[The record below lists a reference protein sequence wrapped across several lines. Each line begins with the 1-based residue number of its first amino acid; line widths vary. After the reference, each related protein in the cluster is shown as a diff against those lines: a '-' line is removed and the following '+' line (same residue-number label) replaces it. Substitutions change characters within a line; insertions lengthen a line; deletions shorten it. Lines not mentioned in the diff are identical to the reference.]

1 VPESINFTP
10 YYALRKI
17 SDLKIEGSFNN
28 SWSGKYHRV
37 SRNKVTIFEP
47 IIGSGLVVRTTEL
60 NNGKLLDDELSEII
74 SRSGI
79 IYTIV
84 SNKFPILYTGITT
97 GDLQTGVFGAG
108 RLKHHVRKLLA
119 ALNTSTNHTQGWHG
133 HAHERYKFLIENLN
147 ENDLCSALDDI
158 FVSFAHVEDPDQ
170 YEGTA
175 FDAFKTQLLKNAK
188 EVTVLNHKTMKR
200 TPSIINL
207 PDNLDASMSF
217 ASWSKYLNLTK
228 PKFID
233 ENYEN
238 SAQFDNPGDFERFK
252 KLLAWARNDI
262 GLTVVEKKV
271 RGYTNQPSDLNGIP
285 MVVFAE
291 LGSSGRA
298 LPNKWVCRIPLK
310 LKKSKTISITL
321 PTRLLKKNID
331 QQRIEIGKD
340 ANFKPINI
348 DEFIET
354 PSTFVTF

>member
-1 VPESINFTP
+1 MQESINFTKC
-10 YYALRKI
+10 YALRKI
-17 SDLKIEGSFNN
+17 SDLNIEGSFNN

-60 NNGKLLDDELSEII
+60 NNGKLLDDELSKII

-175 FDAFKTQLLKNAK
+175 FDAFKTQLLKHAK
-188 EVTVLNHKTMKR
+188 EITVLNHKTMKR
-200 TPSIINL
+200 IPSVVNL
-207 PDNLDASMSF
+207 PSNLEDSIGF
-217 ASWSKYLNLTK
+217 ASWSEYLNPTK

-238 SAQFDNPGDFERFK
+238 SVQFDNLGDFERFK
-252 KLLAWARNDI
+252 KLLAWARSGS

-271 RGYTNQPSDLNGIP
+271 RGYTNQPSGLNGIP

-298 LPNKWVCRIPLK
+298 LPNKWICRIPLK
-310 LKKSKTISITL
+310 LKKSKKIAITL
-321 PTRLLKKNID
+321 PIRLLNKNID
-331 QQRIEIGKD
+331 QQKIEIGKD
-340 ANFKPINI
+340 ANFKPIDI
-348 DEFIET
+348 DEFIEAPT
-354 PSTFVTF
+354 TYVTL